1 MYGDFKAISKTIT
14 VNLKTAKGTFVA
26 TFGNIWDTFDVNIW
40 SH

>member
-14 VNLKTAKGTFVA
+14 FNLKTAKGTFVA

-40 SH
+40 SR